1 MIYKNKRDREAW
13 IREKSINSMKEN
25 IYIDENDIIEVSSG
39 NFYKAVK
46 TTTDIPLKNNLFAQ
60 LVPSEVV
67 GNITTATKLKTARN
81 IALSGD
87 VTGNAN
93 FDGSANISITTTVGN
108 DSHTHSDSTITSL
121 DGSKIN
127 TGTISADR
135 LPVLPT
141 NKIPNIDASKITSG
155 TIDISR
161 LPAAA
166 LERCVVVQNDAERFA
181 LTKAQVQV
189 GDSVKVITPDD
200 LMYVVVDDN
209 KLNQEAGY
217 VKYGA
222 AVKWE
227 TIKDKPSTFPPSTH
241 THTKNQITDFPVAL
255 KNPTALTIQLNGG
268 TANVYDGS
276 AAKSINITPA
286 SIGAQVAGSY
296 APNGHTHDERYYT
309 ETEVNNLLN
318 GKANTS
324 HGNHVPATQT
334 ASNKV
339 FLRNDNTWAT
349 ITPANIGAQP
359 AGSYAAASHTH
370 PATQV
375 TQDANNRFVTDTEK
389 NTWNNK
395 MSLSGGTF
403 SEGAIVKGI
412 CGGGTDY
419 WFIKGAGTDDNGYLE
434 IGTQDNGDEPIYV
447 RQYNTSNNITHS
459 ITLMDANGNQTF
471 NTTKVN
477 GSFTSTGTVTCS
489 DCVTTSDERLKKD
502 IIKIDNALEK
512 VNQLNGYTF
521 LKEGDEKRTTGV
533 LAQELLNVL
542 PEAVFEREDGYYSV
556 SYGNIV
562 GLLIEAIK
570 ELQGEVKRLKGDC

>member
-1 MIYKNKRDREAW
+1 MIYKNKRDGEAW
-13 IREKSINSMKEN
+13 IREKSIDSMKEN

-39 NFYKAVK
+39 NFYKVVK

-93 FDGSANISITTTVGN
+93 FDGSANISITATVGN
-108 DSHTHSDSTITSL
+108 DSHTHSNSTITSL

-141 NKIPNIDASKITSG
+141 TKIPNIDASKITSG

-161 LPAAA
+161 LPATA
-166 LERCVVVQNDAERFA
+166 LERCVVVQNDAARFA

-241 THTKNQITDFPVAL
+241 THTKNQIIDFPVAL

-296 APNGHTHDERYYT
+296 APNGHTHDERYFT
-309 ETEVNNLLN
+309 ETEINNLLK

-359 AGSYAAASHTH
+359 AGSYASASHTH
-370 PATQV
+370 PATQI
-375 TQDANNRFVTDTEK
+375 TQDATHRFVTDAEK
-389 NTWNNK
+389 TKWNGKADAHSHPYLN
-395 MSLSGGTF
+395 LAGGTLT
-403 SEGAIVKGI
+403 GALTVNS
-412 CGGGTDY
+412 T
-419 WFIKGAGTDDNGYLE
+419 IKA
-434 IGTQDNGDEPIYV
+434 
-447 RQYNTSNNITHS
+447 
-459 ITLMDANGNQTF
+459 
-471 NTTKVN
+471 
-477 GSFTSTGTVTCS
+477 TGTVTCS

-502 IIKIDNALEK
+502 IVKIDNALEK

-521 LKEGDEKRTTGV
+521 LKEGDEQRTTGV

-556 SYGNIV
+556 SYGNVV

-570 ELQGEVKRLKGDC
+570 ELQGEVKRLKGDY